1 MIYTVTFSP
10 TLDYIVGV
18 EHFRTGSINR
28 TTSET
33 IYPGGKGINVSLT
46 LKRLG
51 FENTALG
58 FTAGFTGAEIRRL
71 LHGYGVE
78 CNFISVEQGMSRI
91 NMKILSDEET
101 AINGQGAK
109 VTPENIG
116 TLYARLRCLVDGDF
130 LVLAGHIPDSL
141 PSNMYEQVLMML
153 ENRRLNVIV
162 DAEKEALTDTLKYK
176 PFLIKPNRDE
186 LGDIFGVKLQGREE
200 VVPYARKLMEIQAIK
215 LQPNEPFTWASGW
228 KSPIYTDNRKTL
240 SFPQLRSFVKLEL
253 CHAIQE
259 HFPEAEAVAGVATGA
274 IAQGALVADQLGLP
288 YSYVR
293 PKPKDHGMG
302 NQVEGEIKKGAKVVV
317 VEDLISTGGSSLK
330 AVAALRAYGVE
341 VIGMVASLPR
351 QAISRR
357 KTRQYSLS
365 GARVPKPGN
374 NRYFIITLFH
384 YYGNIRK

>member
-71 LHGYGVE
+71 LRGYGVE
-78 CNFISVEQGMSRI
+78 CNFISVEHGMSRI
-91 NMKILSDEET
+91 NMKIISDEET
-101 AINGQGAK
+101 PINGQGVR
-109 VTPENIG
+109 VTPEDIG

-162 DAEKEALTDTLKYK
+162 DAEQEALTDTLKYK

-186 LGDIFGVKLQGREE
+186 LGDIFGVQLKSRED
-200 VVPYARKLMEIQAIK
+200 VVPYARKLMEKGARNVLVSLGADGAVLLAENGLIYSSPA
-215 LQPNEPFTWASGW
+215 LQGDVVSTVGAG
-228 KSPIYTDNRKTL
+228 D
-240 SFPQLRSFVKLEL
+240 
-253 CHAIQE
+253 AM
-259 HFPEAEAVAGVATGA
+259 VAGFLAGY
-274 IAQGALVADQLGLP
+274 LGSDGDYL
-288 YSYVR
+288 
-293 PKPKDHGMG
+293 
-302 NQVEGEIKKGAKVVV
+302 NAFKKGLCAGAASSFSLVVP
-317 VEDLISTGGSSLK
+317 DG
-330 AVAALRAYGVE
+330 RE
-341 VIGMVASLPR
+341 VGRLMRTTDFQID
-351 QAISRR
+351 
-357 KTRQYSLS
+357 
-365 GARVPKPGN
+365 
-374 NRYFIITLFH
+374 ITEA
-384 YYGNIRK
+384 

>member
-71 LHGYGVE
+71 LRGYGVE
-78 CNFISVEQGMSRI
+78 CNFIAVEHGMSRI

-200 VVPYARKLMEIQAIK
+200 VVPYARKLMEMGARNVLVSLGADGAVLLAENGLIY
-215 LQPNEPFTWASGW
+215 S
-228 KSPIYTDNRKTL
+228 SPALKGNVVSTVGAGD
-240 SFPQLRSFVKLEL
+240 
-253 CHAIQE
+253 AM
-259 HFPEAEAVAGVATGA
+259 VAGFLAGY
-274 IAQGALVADQLGLP
+274 LGSDGDYL
-288 YSYVR
+288 
-293 PKPKDHGMG
+293 
-302 NQVEGEIKKGAKVVV
+302 NAFKKGLCAGAASSFSLVVP
-317 VEDLISTGGSSLK
+317 DG
-330 AVAALRAYGVE
+330 RE
-341 VIGMVASLPR
+341 VGHLMR
-351 QAISRR
+351 TTDFQ
-357 KTRQYSLS
+357 
-365 GARVPKPGN
+365 
-374 NRYFIITLFH
+374 IT
-384 YYGNIRK
+384 ITEA

>member
-91 NMKILSDEET
+91 NMKILSD
-101 AINGQGAK
+101 
-109 VTPENIG
+109 

-200 VVPYARKLMEIQAIK
+200 VVPYARKLMEMGARNVLVSLGADGAVLLAENGLIY
-215 LQPNEPFTWASGW
+215 S
-228 KSPIYTDNRKTL
+228 SPALKGNVVSTVGAGD
-240 SFPQLRSFVKLEL
+240 
-253 CHAIQE
+253 AM
-259 HFPEAEAVAGVATGA
+259 VAGFLAGY
-274 IAQGALVADQLGLP
+274 LGSDGDYL
-288 YSYVR
+288 
-293 PKPKDHGMG
+293 
-302 NQVEGEIKKGAKVVV
+302 NAFKKGLCAGAASSFSLVVP
-317 VEDLISTGGSSLK
+317 DG
-330 AVAALRAYGVE
+330 RE
-341 VIGMVASLPR
+341 VGHLMR
-351 QAISRR
+351 TTDFQ
-357 KTRQYSLS
+357 
-365 GARVPKPGN
+365 
-374 NRYFIITLFH
+374 IT
-384 YYGNIRK
+384 ITEA

>member
-200 VVPYARKLMEIQAIK
+200 VVPYARKLMEMGARNVLVSLGADGAVLLAENGLIY
-215 LQPNEPFTWASGW
+215 S
-228 KSPIYTDNRKTL
+228 SPALKGNVVSTVGAGD
-240 SFPQLRSFVKLEL
+240 
-253 CHAIQE
+253 AM
-259 HFPEAEAVAGVATGA
+259 VAGFLAGYLSSDGDYLNA
-274 IAQGALVADQLGLP
+274 F
-288 YSYVR
+288 
-293 PKPKDHGMG
+293 
-302 NQVEGEIKKGAKVVV
+302 KKGLCAGAASSFSLVVP
-317 VEDLISTGGSSLK
+317 DG
-330 AVAALRAYGVE
+330 RE
-341 VIGMVASLPR
+341 VGYLMR
-351 QAISRR
+351 TTDFQ
-357 KTRQYSLS
+357 
-365 GARVPKPGN
+365 
-374 NRYFIITLFH
+374 IT
-384 YYGNIRK
+384 ITEA

>member
-1 MIYTVTFSP
+1 MI
-10 TLDYIVGV
+10 
-18 EHFRTGSINR
+18 
-28 TTSET
+28 SEET
-33 IYPGGKGINVSLT
+33 RISSVSLT

-101 AINGQGAK
+101 AIDGQGAK

-200 VVPYARKLMEIQAIK
+200 VVPYARKLMEMGARNVLVSLGADGAVLLAENGLIY
-215 LQPNEPFTWASGW
+215 S
-228 KSPIYTDNRKTL
+228 SPALKGNVVSTVGAGD
-240 SFPQLRSFVKLEL
+240 
-253 CHAIQE
+253 AM
-259 HFPEAEAVAGVATGA
+259 VAGFLAGY
-274 IAQGALVADQLGLP
+274 LGSDGDYL
-288 YSYVR
+288 
-293 PKPKDHGMG
+293 
-302 NQVEGEIKKGAKVVV
+302 NAFKKGLCAGAASSFSLVVP
-317 VEDLISTGGSSLK
+317 DG
-330 AVAALRAYGVE
+330 RE
-341 VIGMVASLPR
+341 VGHLMR
-351 QAISRR
+351 TTDFQ
-357 KTRQYSLS
+357 
-365 GARVPKPGN
+365 
-374 NRYFIITLFH
+374 IT
-384 YYGNIRK
+384 ITEA